1 MSDYDSRTKWSKKQ
15 IIESLD
21 EARVYWQNAQE
32 KSERLSVIVY
42 AVSDE
47 LVMAR
52 AEIER
57 LSLDVKILSE
67 ELEFERRPK
76 RDER

>member
-1 MSDYDSRTKWSKKQ
+1 MSDLTPTAIEVIAEYAKK
-15 IIESLD
+15 LK
-21 EARVYWQNAQE
+21 EAH
-32 KSERLSVIVY
+32 
-42 AVSDE
+42 
-47 LVMAR
+47 

>member
-1 MSDYDSRTKWSKKQ
+1 MNDLELCKELTGYLS
-15 IIESLD
+15 
-21 EARVYWQNAQE
+21 E
-32 KSERLSVIVY
+32 KLKE
-42 AVSDE
+42 
-47 LVMAR
+47 AR

>member
-1 MSDYDSRTKWSKKQ
+1 MSDLTPVVIGRLLAEYTKKLK
-15 IIESLD
+15 
-21 EARVYWQNAQE
+21 EAH
-32 KSERLSVIVY
+32 
-42 AVSDE
+42 
-47 LVMAR
+47 

-76 RDER
+76 RGER

>member
-1 MSDYDSRTKWSKKQ
+1 MSDLELCKELTAYLSEELKK
-15 IIESLD
+15 
-21 EARVYWQNAQE
+21 
-32 KSERLSVIVY
+32 
-42 AVSDE
+42 
-47 LVMAR
+47 AR

-57 LSLDVKILSE
+57 LSLDVKILSD

>member
-1 MSDYDSRTKWSKKQ
+1 MSDIEASKELIQLLEKL
-15 IIESLD
+15 IK
-21 EARVYWQNAQE
+21 EAN
-32 KSERLSVIVY
+32 
-42 AVSDE
+42 
-47 LVMAR
+47 